1 MTWSGWMLLLAIQG
15 AASAQQAVPPEPVP
29 EAVSPAQASAQ
40 ASVVMVQSRIGGAHI
55 YQGSG
60 VVVAPGLVA
69 TNAHVARGTQGHSVQ
84 QGLTSWPVIRVRQD
98 LPHDLCLLYVP
109 GLTVPVAHVAPEPT
123 QLGQPVMAVGYPGAR
138 LTVSHGHLRGI
149 WHHGDGRLLQS
160 DALTLPGNSGGG
172 LFDAEGRLLGLTTLT
187 FTPSPRLNFS
197 VPVAWIQA
205 LAAETEG
212 LSEVRPAGSLADRGT
227 ELLERLSQDPRNWP
241 AWEGAA
247 RQWVRDLPE
256 DGNAWLALGLA
267 RDRAARTAA
276 ESGPGPN
283 QAASGAALEES
294 VAAYRRALSLRQDA
308 KTWNNLGVA
317 LDLLN
322 HFEEA
327 GRAFQEALRLEP
339 GYALAWM
346 NLGSARMNARRFAEA
361 ETALQRGLSLRPD
374 DGDAWARLAH
384 CQRMAGHG
392 AAAVET
398 FRAALRYRPLNADLW
413 LDLGLLLSDLARRE
427 EARQVQVRL
436 EGLNPEGAARLQ
448 AAISRIRSGRSPA
461 AAGAGKRSR

>member
-1 MTWSGWMLLLAIQG
+1 MRLPGWLLLLAIQG
-15 AASAQQAVPPEPVP
+15 AASAQEAVSDPPL
-29 EAVSPAQASAQ
+29 EAVSPALASAQ
-40 ASVVMVQSRIGGAHI
+40 ASVVLVQSRIGGGHI

-69 TNAHVARGTQGHSVQ
+69 TNAHVARGTRGHSVQ
-84 QGLTSWPVIRVRQD
+84 QGLTSWPVVRVRQD

-109 GLTVPVAHVAPEPT
+109 GLTVPVARVAPEPSEP
-123 QLGQPVMAVGYPGAR
+123 GQPVMAVGYPGAR
-138 LTVSHGHLRGI
+138 LTVTRGHLRGI

-205 LAAETEG
+205 LAAEPEG
-212 LSEVRPAGSLADRGT
+212 LAEARPAGSLADRGT

-276 ESGPGPN
+276 ESGPGSSV
-283 QAASGAALEES
+283 SGAALEES

-317 LDLLN
+317 LDLQN
-322 HFEEA
+322 QFDEA
-327 GRAFQEALRLEP
+327 ERAFQEALRLEP
-339 GYALAWM
+339 AYALAWA
-346 NLGSARMNARRFAEA
+346 NLGSARMNGRRFAEA
-361 ETALQRGLSLRPD
+361 EAALQRGLSLQAD
-374 DGDAWARLAH
+374 DGDTWARLAH

-392 AAAVET
+392 TAAVET
-398 FRAALRYRPLNADLW
+398 FRVALRYRPLNADLW
-413 LDLGLLLSDLARRE
+413 LDLGLLLADLARRE
-427 EARQVQVRL
+427 EAQQVQARL
-436 EGLNPEGAARLQ
+436 ENLNPEGAARLQ

-461 AAGAGKRSR
+461 AAGAKKRSR

>member
-1 MTWSGWMLLLAIQG
+1 MKLSAWLPLLAIQG
-15 AASAQQAVPPEPVP
+15 AACAQQAVPEPP
-29 EAVSPAQASAQ
+29 SEALSPALASAQ
-40 ASVVMVQSRIGGAHI
+40 ASVVLVQSRIGGGHI

-69 TNAHVARGTQGHSVQ
+69 TNAHVTRGTQGHSVQ
-84 QGLTSWPVIRVRQD
+84 QGLTSWPVVRVRQD

-109 GLTVPVAHVAPEPT
+109 GLSVPAARVAPEPT
-123 QLGQPVMAVGYPGAR
+123 QPGQPVMAVGYPGGR
-138 LTVSHGHLRGI
+138 LAVAHGYLRGI

-205 LAAETEG
+205 LAAEPEG
-212 LSEVRPAGSLADRGT
+212 LAEARPAGSLANRGS

-241 AWEGAA
+241 AWESAA

-276 ESGPGPN
+276 ETGQGQNP
-283 QAASGAALEES
+283 AISGAALEEGI
-294 VAAYRRALSLRQDA
+294 AAYRRALSFRQDA

-317 LDLLN
+317 LDLQN
-322 HFEEA
+322 QFEAAEQ
-327 GRAFQEALRLEP
+327 AFQEALRLEP
-339 GYALAWM
+339 DYTLAWM

-361 ETALQRGLSLRPD
+361 EVALQRGLSLQAD
-374 DGDAWARLAH
+374 DGDAWMRLAH
-384 CQRMAGHG
+384 CQRLAGHG

-398 FRAALRYRPLNADLW
+398 FRVALRYRPLNADLW
-413 LDLGLLLSDLARRE
+413 LDLGLLLAGLARRE

-436 EGLNPEGAARLQ
+436 EEMNPEGAARLQ